1 MESCLNKIL
10 NSVNKTQVNCN
21 PIFQV
26 NYTHGDDARVRLL
39 QDEEERVGMRDTG
52 SIPSYVGQSEALQY
66 QMTRLESK
74 VGQLD
79 ALHKK
84 HLARPSFDDASSEET
99 EIKVLTKEISE
110 VNENVVCLDF

>member
-1 MESCLNKIL
+1 
-10 NSVNKTQVNCN
+10 
-21 PIFQV
+21 
-26 NYTHGDDARVRLL
+26 
-39 QDEEERVGMRDTG
+39 MRDAG

-74 VGQLD
+74 VSQLD

>member
-1 MESCLNKIL
+1 MSLTSL
-10 NSVNKTQVNCN
+10 
-21 PIFQV
+21 IFFIFKV

-66 QMTRLESK
+66 QMTRLETK

-79 ALHKK
+79 SLHKK
-84 HLARPSFDDASSEET
+84 HLARPSFDDASSEEN

-110 VNENVVCLDF
+110 VIERHEIEAYSMQI

>member
-1 MESCLNKIL
+1 
-10 NSVNKTQVNCN
+10 
-21 PIFQV
+21 
-26 NYTHGDDARVRLL
+26 
-39 QDEEERVGMRDTG
+39 MRDAG

-74 VGQLD
+74 VSQLD

-110 VNENVVCLDF
+110 VNENVVCLDFLS